1 MSDGS
6 SIIAK
11 PNRFQWYCLTALGL
25 ALLGV
30 VFHPVTVIL
39 SVLTHW
45 YCRRNERLKIFI
57 WGCGSFSFVWYI
69 YYHPIYILD
78 PSQGSSDF
86 FLAIP
91 LVTGML
97 HPLGMVQ
104 SLLRPRS
111 VEEWF
116 REAAKH
122 RRTEKMRQLVAAEQ
136 IEKRPIPR
144 QSGVIPLG
152 VFLEGETF
160 PSNSG
165 ICVQEQWLC
174 LNTQV
179 RAGHSLALGMTR
191 SGKTETQKRYLFEA
205 AMNTN
210 ADIYLIDGKGEEGL
224 TQFFRNTCY
233 ASGRGNPPILR
244 LGDKG
249 RTHPYNGFNGSAEA
263 IYNRLVE
270 ITKMGKAQGGARFY
284 AQMDRSILLPVCKS
298 VHQGPPRSFLEII
311 QRIDE
316 TWLKEEC
323 RSNPVA
329 RSVLKGVK
337 ASDLITLKRSLYTF
351 YEEFRYAMHPQGF
364 SFDNSRCAIFS
375 LPASSQK
382 DSGKRFLDFL
392 IEDFKDFTL
401 RKDPERRVILMVD
414 ELNALGSDNMA
425 DLLKQCQSKNTTV
438 FISVQDA
445 SSLGK
450 DVQIQDLLANID
462 VYYLLQ
468 SNFPELIAAI
478 AGTQDSVEP
487 TIQYDTGEA
496 TGLGSIRKQ
505 DQFRVHPNDVREL
518 STGEAFVIQ
527 GNKAARIKVARV
539 KETEMPIDDL
549 PLEDSPHLEEPL
561 FMPASV
567 VKKSRQPRSISTAK
581 PVAKAKAK
589 PNKASDNKSTQHKPE
604 QKVVHKKP
612 LPLSI

>member
-1 MSDGS
+1 MSDVS

-25 ALLGV
+25 ALLGAI
-30 VFHPVTVIL
+30 FHPVTVVV

-45 YCRRNERLKIFI
+45 YCRRNERLKIFM
-57 WGCGSFSFVWYI
+57 WGCGCFSLVWYI
-69 YYHPIYILD
+69 YYHPIYFLD

-91 LVTGML
+91 FVAGML
-97 HPLGMVQ
+97 QPLGMVQ

-116 REAAKH
+116 REAAQH
-122 RRTEKMRQLVAAEQ
+122 RRIEKMRQLVAAEQ

-144 QSGVIPLG
+144 QSGVIRLG

-160 PSNSG
+160 PAQSG

-179 RAGHSLALGMTR
+179 RAGHNLALGMTR

-210 ADIYLIDGKGEEGL
+210 ADIYLIDGKAEEGL

-270 ITKMGKAQGGARFY
+270 ISKMGKAQGGARFY

-298 VHQGPPRSFLEII
+298 VHHGPPRSFLEII

-316 TWLKEEC
+316 TWLQDEC

-337 ASDLITLKRSLYTF
+337 AGDLITLKRSLYTF

-438 FISVQDA
+438 FISIQDTA
-445 SSLGK
+445 SLGK
-450 DVQIQDLLANID
+450 SGQIQDLLANID

-539 KETEMPIDDL
+539 KEGEL
-549 PLEDSPHLEEPL
+549 PVESLPPEDVPELREPM
-561 FMPASV
+561 F
-567 VKKSRQPRSISTAK
+567 RQVPRLKTTQTPQAK
-581 PVAKAKAK
+581 PDDKAAISPPAKTKKA
-589 PNKASDNKSTQHKPE
+589 PAQKAVTKQP
-604 QKVVHKKP
+604 VRPGVPRKP